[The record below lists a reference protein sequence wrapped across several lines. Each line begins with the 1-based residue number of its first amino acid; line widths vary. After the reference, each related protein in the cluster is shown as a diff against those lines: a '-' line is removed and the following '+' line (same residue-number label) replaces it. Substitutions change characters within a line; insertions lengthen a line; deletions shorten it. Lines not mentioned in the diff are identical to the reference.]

1 MLSLL
6 IAQFH
11 VLTPTQCGP
20 ILSHDDLHRGDDL
33 LGHRRGH
40 GGGVQ
45 GAVRVVAQIVDQLL
59 KEKFLNN
66 VVTLV
71 IKIQTE
77 AAYYKHQTMNSK

>member
-33 LGHRRGH
+33 LGHRRRH
-40 GGGVQ
+40 GGGIQ
-45 GAVRVVAQIVDQLL
+45 GAVRVAAQVVDQLL
-59 KEKFLNN
+59 KREILK
-66 VVTLV
+66 
-71 IKIQTE
+71 
-77 AAYYKHQTMNSK
+77 